1 MQGFWSGQANSFSVI
16 GWVADGFYLTP
27 DTRLR
32 LEKVVLRSKLACLDG
47 PLDQSEAIEA
57 ALSGY
62 LDQIEAEFDDG
73 VGVKKRTRYSQKS
86 RMDKEERLRR
96 AKRLIKSMDSKT
108 FQERAAHFA
117 PLVTGEKAR
126 TYEGLKPGEEGY

>member
-1 MQGFWSGQANSFSVI
+1 MQGFCSGQANFFSVI

-32 LEKVVLRSKLACLDG
+32 LENVVLRAKLAGLDG

-73 VGVKKRTRYSQKS
+73 VGVKKRTRTRKKARWIEKNDSGGPNASLNQWTPK
-86 RMDKEERLRR
+86 R
-96 AKRLIKSMDSKT
+96 AKKVQLISLLLS
-108 FQERAAHFA
+108 QER
-117 PLVTGEKAR
+117 
-126 TYEGLKPGEEGY
+126 KPEPRKG